1 MNAPSVRN
9 EAAPVAAKTQE
20 APHAPLL
27 RVTNLRK
34 SYATPQGP
42 LPVLRGIDLS
52 LRPGETLA
60 VMGEFGSGK
69 STLLHLVG
77 ALDHAD
83 GGEILLDGVD
93 IAGLSESAR
102 ATARRETIGVVFQ
115 QFNLISSLTVEENL
129 AFQAR
134 LAGRLDPQWQLTL
147 TRRLGL
153 ESLVSRY
160 PEQLSGGQQQRVAVG
175 RALAAR
181 PKLLLADEPTGNL
194 DEATGDAVL
203 ALSLELVAET
213 GCAFLMATHSA
224 RLPRSCDAGC
234 GLEAGALRL
243 DHEAGFLDPR
253 RSGQPLA
260 PPPRQSGDAAAR
272 PRHRHGLVERRAGAE
287 RAGAQKLRQ
296 RGRDFFRRQ
305 PAKSGRDARR
315 SLPAGAFCDAAARGA
330 KGLAGA

>member
-1 MNAPSVRN
+1 M
-9 EAAPVAAKTQE
+9 
-20 APHAPLL
+20 L
-27 RVTNLRK
+27 RVTSLRK

-60 VMGEFGSGK
+60 VMGESGSGK

-93 IAGLSESAR
+93 IAGLSESTR
-102 ATARRETIGVVFQ
+102 ATARREMIGIVFQ

-153 ESLVSRY
+153 EELVSRY

-194 DEATGDAVL
+194 DEASGDAVL

-224 RLPRSCDAGC
+224 RLAARMGRRVRI
-234 GLEAGALRL
+234 EAGAL
-243 DHEAGFLDPR
+243 AG
-253 RSGQPLA
+253 S
-260 PPPRQSGDAAAR
+260 
-272 PRHRHGLVERRAGAE
+272 
-287 RAGAQKLRQ
+287 
-296 RGRDFFRRQ
+296 
-305 PAKSGRDARR
+305 
-315 SLPAGAFCDAAARGA
+315 
-330 KGLAGA
+330 